1 MICGGGGGGS
11 GFGERD
17 FSAKEMIV
25 CVVTNKEKNVPAL
38 AIGMEDVLSCTYIV
52 SFE

>member
-17 FSAKEMIV
+17 FSAKEMIA
-25 CVVTNKEKNVPAL
+25 CVVTNKEKYYSY
-38 AIGMEDVLSCTYIV
+38 IGFWNGKC
-52 SFE
+52 FEL